1 LSADHFVSYD
11 LARGLHIIAVIAWIA
26 GMLMLPRFY
35 ASITALPAGEALE
48 QALLLQARRIRTIIL
63 TPFMVLA
70 WAFGIFLFFS
80 YFAPDWE
87 APSERLEYVPH
98 WFWLKLALAL
108 TLTLYHA
115 LLTGEGRRLARGER
129 RRSELFWRVMSVVP
143 FFIAAA
149 IVLLATV
156 EP

>member
-1 LSADHFVSYD
+1 MDHVISYD
-11 LARGLHIIAVIAWIA
+11 LARGLHVIAVIAWIA

-35 ASITALPAGEALE
+35 GAITSLEADDPATAV
-48 QALLLQARRIRTIIL
+48 LLKAAQNVRGIIL

-70 WAFGIFLFFS
+70 WAFGIFLFFT

-87 APSERLEYVPH
+87 VPAERFEYVPP
-98 WFWLKLALAL
+98 WFWAKLALAL
-108 TLTLYHA
+108 SLTGYHGM
-115 LLTGEGRRLARGER
+115 LIGEGRRLARGER
-129 RRSELFWRVMSVVP
+129 RRSQGFWAVMSVVP
-143 FFIAAA
+143 FFVATV